1 MRRFVIAVVLSM
13 FPATGFAQSL
23 TVREVIELTRAGLGD
38 DALLALIEV
47 QRPIFPVDI
56 VTLKGLK
63 DAGVSP
69 AVITA
74 MIKSGRTPPP
84 PPLQLPQPVEVPEF
98 PGASTSVAPAPAVA
112 PAQVVVI
119 EHREEPTVREVAV
132 PVPVYVAVGRS
143 RRDHD
148 DDVISHRSVHH
159 RAPKAQE
166 PVYWGWGGKLRPD
179 AWKPTAADVQKDAKV
194 PREPQRR

>member
-1 MRRFVIAVVLSM
+1 MRRFLIVLTLSLL
-13 FPATGFAQSL
+13 PATAGAQSL
-23 TVREVIELTRAGLGD
+23 TVRDVVELTKAGLGD
-38 DALLALIEV
+38 EALLALIDV
-47 QRPIFPVDI
+47 HRPIFPVDI

-63 DAGVSP
+63 DAGVAP
-69 AVITA
+69 AVIVA
-74 MIKSGRTPPP
+74 MIKSGRTDPP
-84 PPLQLPQPVEVPEF
+84 PPLPLSQPLEL
-98 PGASTSVAPAPAVA
+98 PAPASA

-119 EHREEPTVREVAV
+119 EHHDEPTVREVAV

-143 RRDHD
+143 RRYFD
-148 DDVISHRSVHH
+148 DDRDLSSRHPVHRP
-159 RAPKAQE
+159 AKPAE